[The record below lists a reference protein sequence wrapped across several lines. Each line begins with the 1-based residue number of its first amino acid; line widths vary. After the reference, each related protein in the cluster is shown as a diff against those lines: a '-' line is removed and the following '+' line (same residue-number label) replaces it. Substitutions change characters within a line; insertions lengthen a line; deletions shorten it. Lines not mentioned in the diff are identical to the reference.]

1 MGKSA
6 KLRLAVATAAVLL
19 LAGGC
24 DRAKPVDPA
33 AADWPGFGRTD
44 DVHHYS
50 PLDQIRA
57 GNIGKLKLAWSYDL
71 EPGHSV
77 TAPVEAGGVVYVATR
92 HSVVTALDAST
103 GKLIWEY
110 DPKAPEASGKKLR
123 LAWGI
128 RGLAYDNG
136 RVFVGTQDGRLIAI
150 DAKTG
155 KPAWSVQTTELDDL
169 RFITGP
175 PRLFKGKVLIGHGG
189 GDVGAT
195 RGYVTCYDQAT
206 GKQLWRFYTVPG
218 DPKAGFEDPAQEMA
232 AKTWSDGSWKFGGGA
247 VVWHGLT
254 YDPEFNRV
262 YIGTGNAEP
271 WNHNVRSKAEGDNL
285 FSASI
290 VALDADTGK
299 YVWHYQETP
308 GEEWDYDASNDMQTA
323 TLTIAGQPRKVL
335 MQASKNGFFYVID
348 RTNGKLISAEPIAK
362 VTWAS
367 KIDLVTGRPVEAA
380 GIRYSKANS
389 TVEVWPGFSG
399 GHNWLPGSFSPR
411 TGLVY
416 LPTSDHPA
424 LISNTVIDGSIVRP
438 GGDKSFLKAWDPV
451 AQKAVWTVPTP
462 GMWGGGAIATGGD
475 VVFQGQIDHKFN
487 AYDAKTGKRLWTF
500 DTQAPVQGAPISY
513 SVGGVQYVTVVTGWG
528 GSLGVFGKN
537 NLGSWTA
544 NLDYRTMPRR
554 VLTFALN
561 GKAVLPAAPAP
572 TPQVAPA
579 DADYAP
585 DMARAQQGMMLFM
598 MNCMLCH
605 GTDAIAGGAGP
616 DLRWSPMSVSKQGFN
631 DIVRGGGLLSRGMPK
646 YDELTPDQV
655 EAIRFYVRARAKEG
669 AAPTKLVLGAAVA
682 HP

>member
-1 MGKSA
+1 MGISVRSRFAAASA
-6 KLRLAVATAAVLL
+6 VVLL

-24 DRAKPVDPA
+24 ERKAAVDPA
-33 AADWPGFGRTD
+33 AADWPGFGRTQ
-44 DVHHYS
+44 DVSHYS
-50 PLDQIRA
+50 PLDQIDTKSV
-57 GNIGKLKLAWSYDL
+57 GKLGLAWSFDL
-71 EPGHSV
+71 EAGHSV
-77 TAPVEAGGVVYVATR
+77 TAPVEAGGVVYISTR
-92 HSVVTALDAST
+92 HSVVTALDAAS
-103 GKLIWEY
+103 GKLLWIY
-110 DPKAPEASGKKLR
+110 DPKAPEASPTKLR
-123 LAWGI
+123 LAWGS

-155 KPAWSVQTTELDDL
+155 KPAWSVLTTEPGDL

-175 PRLFKGKVLIGHGG
+175 PRLFNGKVLIGHGG

-247 VVWHGLT
+247 VVWHGMT
-254 YDPEFNRV
+254 YDPAFNRV
-262 YIGTGNAEP
+262 YIGTGNAQP
-271 WNHNVRSKAEGDNL
+271 WNHNVRSKGEGDNL

-299 YVWHYQETP
+299 YVWHYQVTP

-323 TLTIAGQPRKVL
+323 TLTIKDKPRQVL
-335 MQASKNGFFYVID
+335 MHASKNGFFYVLD
-348 RTNGKLISAEPIAK
+348 RTDGKLISAEPMAK

-367 KIDLVTGRPVEAA
+367 GIDLSTGRPVEAP
-380 GIRYSKANS
+380 GIRFSKANT

-424 LISNTVIDGSIVRP
+424 LISNTVADGSIQRP
-438 GGDKSFLKAWDPV
+438 GGSKSFLKAWDPV

-462 GMWGGGAIATGGD
+462 GMWGGGAVATGGD

-487 AYDAKTGKRLWTF
+487 VYDAKDGKRLWSF
-500 DTQAPVQGAPISY
+500 DSQAPIQGPPITY
-513 SVGGVQYVTVVTGWG
+513 WVGGVQYVTVITGWG

-537 NLGSWTA
+537 NQGPWTA

-561 GKAVLPAAPAP
+561 GKAVLPAPPAA
-572 TPQVAPA
+572 TPAVAPA
-579 DADYAP
+579 DPDFKADP
-585 DMARAQQGMMLFM
+585 ARAQRGAGLF

-605 GTDAIAGGAGP
+605 GVEAIAGGAGP
-616 DLRWSPMSVSKQGFN
+616 DLRWSAASVSQDAFHA
-631 DIVRGGGLLSRGMPK
+631 IVRGGDLLSRGMPK
-646 YDELTPDQV
+646 YDELTPAQV
-655 EAIRFYVRARAKEG
+655 EDIRFYVRSRAKEG
-669 AAPTKLVLGAAVA
+669 PALAAATGPAR
-682 HP
+682 P